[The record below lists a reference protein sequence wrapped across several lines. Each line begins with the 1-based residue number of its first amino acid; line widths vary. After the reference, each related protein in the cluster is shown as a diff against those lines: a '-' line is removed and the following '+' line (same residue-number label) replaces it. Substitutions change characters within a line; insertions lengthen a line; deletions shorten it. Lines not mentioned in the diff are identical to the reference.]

1 MVSTVR
7 KKEMGGCQQP
17 FSLSLLTKIKVQHFG
32 QYLKQN
38 MASIHRV
45 DEEAE
50 GSGKRYLT
58 DYEVN
63 YREIKPLPSHGRRS
77 NSCSS
82 SGLSR
87 ELFEFNVTSNDNENP
102 KESQP
107 KSSRNLCVSFSSSSE
122 MQVYLSNRIPSSV
135 FRTKSGTQKDWSAA
149 SSESLFSIHINNCS
163 YSKEQFLML
172 YKSGEF
178 TKLDEQIMAQKDVLP
193 SLKELDNMAAMD
205 EDMDK
210 GLGKAEMTVGTGE
223 VTEDDSEPKVAQAE
237 EVQGSVSNAPMVHD
251 GAVEDGLS
259 MEKKPTAEPEPET
272 EAHNKPIKSLS
283 NLYVERNISISF
295 TFPVLTAA
303 DGGTLCADQNKGLP
317 TQQQPPQQQPQMEE
331 EQQKENTEEK
341 EAESQASP
349 QNDSS
354 NGWLSFF
361 SCCRR

>member
-1 MVSTVR
+1 
-7 KKEMGGCQQP
+7 
-17 FSLSLLTKIKVQHFG
+17 
-32 QYLKQN
+32 

-50 GSGKRYLT
+50 GSSKQYLT

-63 YREIKPLPSHGRRS
+63 YHEIKPLPSHGRRS

-210 GLGKAEMTVGTGE
+210 GLGKAEMTVETGE
-223 VTEDDSEPKVAQAE
+223 VAEDDSEPNVAQVQAQAQAQAE
-237 EVQGSVSNAPMVHD
+237 EFQGSVSNAPMVHD
-251 GAVEDGLS
+251 GAVEDDLS

-303 DGGTLCADQNKGLP
+303 DGGTLSSACADQNKGLP

-331 EQQKENTEEK
+331 EEQKENTEEK
-341 EAESQASP
+341 EAESQDSP

-361 SCCRR
+361 PCCRR